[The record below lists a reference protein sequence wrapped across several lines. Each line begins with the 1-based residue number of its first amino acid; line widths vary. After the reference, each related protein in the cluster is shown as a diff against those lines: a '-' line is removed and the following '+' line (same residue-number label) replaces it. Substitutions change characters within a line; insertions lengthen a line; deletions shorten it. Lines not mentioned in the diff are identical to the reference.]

1 MTAAPSGNTAS
12 IVTAVRGATQS
23 RVLTDGAGHKQV
35 SAGEKCETRAE
46 PRTRRSSRLRP
57 LGDGVH
63 SDYNYRA

>member
-12 IVTAVRGATQS
+12 IVTAVRAQS